1 MKIRSLTHFLPL
13 LIKAQMPAVPPPP
26 PKVFLDSKLRNPVIQ
41 EIVPND
47 QFFALC
53 LIIPVYYNRILKCFN
68 QLQPGARESAEFES
82 LGFHFLFENQNE
94 N

>member
-53 LIIPVYYNRILKCFN
+53 LI
-68 QLQPGARESAEFES
+68 
-82 LGFHFLFENQNE
+82 
-94 N
+94 